1 MTRQLTQRQQS
12 IYDLGVELKAAVIE
26 EWNDKHM
33 ELDRAKFH
41 WNDGTVI
48 VSQPYSV
55 LDDYSDTDHILFY
68 MGYYGSP
75 IDWITG
81 WRYGDIPE
89 PGKSYNYRDRYWEM
103 GVSLAYDDV
112 DEETK
117 DKVSLLFIRQGRELV
132 HISGL
137 WIPFKGSDGEPLVI
151 FAEKIK

>member
-1 MTRQLTQRQQS
+1 MTRQLTERQQKV
-12 IYDLGVELKAAVIE
+12 YDLGKQLMDAVMEKYHDKFYELADAKKDWENKILSIDE
-26 EWNDKHM
+26 EYC
-33 ELDRAKFH
+33 
-41 WNDGTVI
+41 TI
-48 VSQPYSV
+48 
-55 LDDYSDTDHILFY
+55 DDYTAEEHILFY
-68 MGYYGSP
+68 MGYYNSP
-75 IDWITG
+75 IDFITG

-89 PGKSYNYRDRYWEM
+89 SGKSYNYRDRYWEM
-103 GVSLAYDDV
+103 GVSLAFDDD